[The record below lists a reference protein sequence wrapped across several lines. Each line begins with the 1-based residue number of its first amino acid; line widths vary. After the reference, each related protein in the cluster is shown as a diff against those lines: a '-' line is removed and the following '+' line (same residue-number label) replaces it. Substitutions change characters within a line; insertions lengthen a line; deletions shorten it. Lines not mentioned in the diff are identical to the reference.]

1 MPLLGT
7 KKFDYEVTLKSGK
20 DVFTEYVIANDNEHA
35 AWAALELSTNR
46 NCQLINVRRSDEW

>member
-20 DVFTEYVIANDNEHA
+20 DVFKEYVIAKDNEHA

-46 NCQLINVRRSDEW
+46 NCQLINVRRNDVW